1 MKKITFSLILLS
13 FGVFNGCSKSP
24 STTTT
29 ATPTTNQ
36 AKLKAVYWKRDST
49 INNDGSKVV
58 HTGCKAMTKL
68 QFTNDSINEILDPV
82 YCTGVTAKNY
92 PYSLNSSQTVMYSI
106 WASGGQTG
114 VDTINILYLDSTK
127 LVLQSSS
134 IAIPQAYRY
143 GKTYLSKAN

>member
-1 MKKITFSLILLS
+1 MNKLVFILTLLS
-13 FGVFNGCSKSP
+13 FGVFNSCSKSP

-68 QFTNDSINEILDPV
+68 QFTNDSIKEILDPV
-82 YCTGVTAKNY
+82 YCTGVSAKNY
-92 PYSLNSSQTVMYSI
+92 PYSLNSIQTVMYSI
-106 WASGGQTG
+106 WSSGGQTG

-127 LVLQSSS
+127 LIIQSSS
-134 IAIPQAYRY
+134 VAIPQTYRY
-143 GKTYLSKAN
+143 GKSYLSKMN

>member
-13 FGVFNGCSKSP
+13 FGVFNSCSKSP

-29 ATPTTNQ
+29 ATTTNQ
-36 AKLKAVYWKRDST
+36 TKLKAVYWKRDST
-49 INNDGSKVV
+49 ISNGSTII
-58 HTGCKAMTKL
+58 HSGCKAKTKL
-68 QFTNDSINEILDPV
+68 QFTNDSIKEILDPV

-127 LVLQSSS
+127 LIIQSSS
-134 IAIPQAYRY
+134 VAIPQAYRY